1 MIMYSRKRAYKKG
14 NQSNI
19 PNVLA
24 FTMIRSFLNDKS
36 YAKMRREYFIRDLS
50 SSEVS
55 QSMKDIKCLFKEY
68 KGLDVITIE
77 NKTGDIT
84 KFIL

>member
-1 MIMYSRKRAYKKG
+1 MIIYSRKKGYRKG

-36 YAKMRREYFIRDLS
+36 YKKKKISNQPVL
-50 SSEVS
+50 
-55 QSMKDIKCLFKEY
+55 KKL
-68 KGLDVITIE
+68 
-77 NKTGDIT
+77 T
-84 KFIL
+84 KPQQ

>member
-1 MIMYSRKRAYKKG
+1 MIIYSRKKGYRKG
-14 NQSNI
+14 NQRNI

-36 YAKMRREYFIRDLS
+36 YKDMRKEYFIRNLS
-50 SSEVS
+50 SDEVS
-55 QSMKDIKCLFKEY
+55 KNMRDIKWLFKEY
-68 KGLDVITIE
+68 KGLDVMTIE
-77 NKTGDIT
+77 NKKGDIT

>member
-1 MIMYSRKRAYKKG
+1 MIMYLRNSSHKKG

-24 FTMIRSFLNDKS
+24 FTMIRNFFNDKS
-36 YAKMRREYFIRDLS
+36 YKEMRREYFIRDLS
-50 SSEVS
+50 SNEIN
-55 QSMKDIKCLFKEY
+55 QSMRDIKWLFKEY

-77 NKTGDIT
+77 NKKGNIT

>member
-1 MIMYSRKRAYKKG
+1 MIIYSRKKGYRKG

-36 YAKMRREYFIRDLS
+36 YKDMRKEYFIRNVLETGIS
-50 SSEVS
+50 ILNPNARIAPVEG
-55 QSMKDIKCLFKEY
+55 KLY
-68 KGLDVITIE
+68 KLRNE
-77 NKTGDIT
+77 
-84 KFIL
+84 